1 MQPTILTYNL
11 GAKQFQME
19 LLCANLGVKI
29 RNVKV
34 EEQCFVVES
43 IVENRAPQP
52 TAEKAT
58 FADEMLVF
66 CHFSDEL
73 LEQFLQ
79 LMRKVGIE
87 KITLKAVLTPT
98 NRKWNSVAL
107 HHELYNEYKA
117 LNK

>member
-29 RNVKV
+29 HNVKV
-34 EEQCFVVES
+34 EEQCFVLES
-43 IVENRAPQP
+43 IMENSTPQP
-52 TAEKAT
+52 TAEHT
-58 FADEMLVF
+58 IFADEMLVF

-79 LMRKVGIE
+79 MMRNIGIE

-98 NRKWNSVAL
+98 NIKWNSVAL
-107 HHELYNEYKA
+107 HHELNNEYKA